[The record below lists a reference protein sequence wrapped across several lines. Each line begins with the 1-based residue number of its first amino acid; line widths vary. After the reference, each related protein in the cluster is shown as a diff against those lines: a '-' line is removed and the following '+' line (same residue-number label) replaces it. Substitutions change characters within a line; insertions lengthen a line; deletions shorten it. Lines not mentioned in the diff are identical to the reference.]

1 MHRCFLPRPWFL
13 LGILIGL
20 WGCQSSESDR
30 AHRVRFESG
39 ASCLTVEVLDDDL
52 VHFELAPVG
61 MPGAAARPISST
73 AMVLRRDYS
82 GPTRIDDDGQ
92 GTLET
97 PELRIQVDLQSLAIT
112 ITDLT
117 KEPPARLT
125 GISPLGNDRT
135 GLRIEQHRMQQVYG
149 LGQEFIRAYEPNGDW
164 VGRKRTPGCEFG
176 NALVAFDEAASSVG
190 NTQIPVL
197 FAIGPDAEN
206 YGMFVDDPYA
216 QSWDFSLSNWTLE
229 TTGEALRWY
238 FISGPN
244 LPDLRSDYMELVGR
258 PPVPPR
264 KMFGLWVSEYGYDD
278 WAEMEDKLRTLR
290 ERRFP
295 VDGFFLDLQWF
306 GGVTAESEST
316 RMGTLSWDQA
326 RFPEAARKI
335 AALRDEQGVGV
346 IPIEEP
352 YVGGSLD
359 EHRSLREKGFL
370 ACAADGGG
378 PVRLSSWWGVGGMI
392 DWTNPAAG
400 DAWHD
405 WKRRPLVDAGVIGH
419 WTDLGEP
426 ETFDRDGRYYGC
438 GAGGGA
444 GHCEVHNLY
453 NYHWAESIAR
463 GYERDGKK
471 RRPFILSRSGTAGI
485 QRFGAA
491 LWSGDIGSR
500 LSQLAPHLNAQM
512 HMSMS
517 GIDYFGSDVGGF
529 RREALDGDLN
539 DLYTRWFANSCLIDV
554 PVRPHAA
561 NTENRYETAPDRVGD
576 VESNLANIRLRY
588 ELIPYLY
595 SLAHRAQRFGE
606 PVFAPLVFYHQDDI
620 AIRALGEVK
629 MVGRDLVASAV
640 TQHDTR
646 DWRIF
651 LPAGWWINYHT
662 DQWHRSRS
670 HWLRGVSMDVN
681 GRLMPPLFARAGAI
695 IPQMFVDAQ
704 TMNAFGRRLE
714 GTRRDELV
722 IRVYGDEAPSE
733 FTLYEDD
740 GETTAYLHGAVRTT
754 RIAQVVMPGEA
765 LVTIDGAEGDYEAA
779 PAGRDNVIRL
789 VTNYIGDL
797 VGVTFSGEALPELG
811 SFQEFESAQRGWHKA
826 SLNVWMARSGQAD
839 VKEAKAFRFEFTAE

>member
-1 MHRCFLPRPWFL
+1 MRRILDPRLWSL
-13 LGILIGL
+13 LGTFAGL
-20 WGCQSSESDR
+20 WGCQATEADR
-30 AHRVRFESG
+30 GHRVRFESG

-52 VHFELAPVG
+52 VHIELAAVG
-61 MPGAAARPISST
+61 TPGARPRPIPT
-73 AMVLRRDYS
+73 TPMVFKKDYP
-82 GPTRIDDDGQ
+82 GPGRIVDDGQ

-97 PELRIQVDLQSLAIT
+97 AELRIQVDRQSLAVT

-117 KEPPARLT
+117 KQPPARLT
-125 GISPLGNDRT
+125 TVSPWGEGQS

-176 NALVAFDEAASSVG
+176 NALVPFDEGASSIG
-190 NTQIPVL
+190 NVQIPVL

-206 YGMFVDDPYA
+206 YGMFIDDLRA
-216 QSWDFSLSNWTLE
+216 QSWDFSLSNWTMQ
-229 TTGEALRWY
+229 TTGEAVRWY
-238 FISGPN
+238 FMSGPD

-278 WAEMEDKLRTLR
+278 WGELDDKLRTLR
-290 ERRFP
+290 QRRFP

-316 RMGTLSWDQA
+316 RMGTLAWDPA
-326 RFPEAARKI
+326 KFHDAARKI
-335 AALRDEQGVGV
+335 AALREEQGVGV

-352 YVGGSLD
+352 FVGGGLE
-359 EHRSLREKGFL
+359 EHRTLSKKGFL
-370 ACAADGGG
+370 ARAGDGGG
-378 PVRLSSWWGVGGMI
+378 PVRLSSWWGVGGLI

-405 WKRRPLVDAGVIGH
+405 WKRRPLVDAGVAGH

-426 ETFDRDGRYYGC
+426 ETFDADGRYFGS
-438 GAGGGA
+438 GEAGGA
-444 GHCEVHNLY
+444 RHCDVHNLY
-453 NYHWAESIAR
+453 NFRWAESIAR
-463 GYERDGKK
+463 GYGRDDKG

-485 QRFGAA
+485 QRFGVA

-500 LSQLAPHLNAQM
+500 LSQFAPHLNVRM

-517 GIDYFGSDVGGF
+517 GIDYFGSDSGGF
-529 RREALDGDLN
+529 KREALDGDLG
-539 DLYTRWFANSCLIDV
+539 DLYTRWFANSCLLDV
-554 PVRPHAA
+554 PVRPHAD
-561 NTENRYETAPDRVGD
+561 NTENRHETAPDRVGD

-595 SLAHRAQRFGE
+595 SLAHRAHLFGE

-620 AIRALGEVK
+620 AIRAVGEVK
-629 MVGRDLVASAV
+629 MIGRDLVASAV

-646 DWRIF
+646 NWRIF

-662 DQWHRSRS
+662 DQWHRSNS
-670 HWLRGVSMDVN
+670 HWLRDVSMDVD

-695 IPQMFVDAQ
+695 IPQMFVDAE
-704 TMNAFGRRLE
+704 TMNACGRRLD

-722 IRVYGDEAPSE
+722 VRVYGDEAPSE
-733 FTLYEDD
+733 FTLNEDD
-740 GETTAYLHGAVRTT
+740 GETTAYLRGRVRTT
-754 RIAQVVMPGEA
+754 RISQVVLPGEA
-765 LVTIDGAEGDYEAA
+765 VVTIDGAEGDYDSG
-779 PAGRDNVIRL
+779 PAVRDNVIRL
-789 VTNYIGDL
+789 VTNYVGDL
-797 VGVTFSGEALPELG
+797 IGVTLNGEALPGLG
-811 SFQEFESAQRGWHKA
+811 SLPEFESADRGWHA
-826 SLNVWMARSGQAD
+826 AGLNVWLAKSGRTD
-839 VKEAKAFRFEFTAE
+839 VKAAKAFRFAFRAE